1 MTNIP
6 ILDAIEDKKD
16 EIENIKV
23 SHKVEI
29 RSLDHKYEI
38 AKKRLQEIY
47 MEKEKNAYRDIDRL
61 SKKIETLSLYN
72 GELLAAALASLLSA
86 YEGVPYYYKKDKDG
100 YIITD
105 PTIQTTQE
113 QQLYEYKL
121 KKDLDKLK
129 AADVPKDEKDL
140 VFLPPREYYTNVLY
154 GYDRQISKVQKT
166 IEDFIDYLFT
176 TRIEKRLKKVTR
188 DDFEIILLNYLTKEN
203 VIDEYLARG
212 SERNEELKIFEEIHT
227 RKHNKD
233 CIEIPTSY
241 YFKALRELIKRAES
255 DRFSVE
261 HSYTEDGEDII
272 FEMLVD
278 SLPDIMPIFN
288 RCIQMSIGNKVDGHY
303 PKTLTFSDIELH
315 INQLYKYIPRIKK
328 YMENLYSIA
337 ILKKKDGIIVL
348 EESDIKT
355 AFDLTIK
362 QKSYALTKVK
372 KTKKGV

>member
-29 RSLDHKYEI
+29 RSLDHKYEM

-47 MEKEKNAYRDIDRL
+47 MEKEKNAYSDIDRL

-176 TRIEKRLKKVTR
+176 TRIEKKLKKVTR

-212 SERNEELKIFEEIHT
+212 SERNEELKIFEEIHA

-288 RCIQMSIGNKVDGHY
+288 SCIQMSIGDKVDGHY

-328 YMENLYSIA
+328 FMENLYSIA